1 MSSYPEVFEGW
12 AAHGKDCLEG
22 KFKKTQ
28 YKPKVNSLPEMYT
41 IQFNVDL
48 KCVLIG

>member
-1 MSSYPEVFEGW
+1 MSYPDVFEGW

-28 YKPKVNSLPEMYT
+28 YKPKVGPTPLAQISGY
-41 IQFNVDL
+41 V
-48 KCVLIG
+48 V